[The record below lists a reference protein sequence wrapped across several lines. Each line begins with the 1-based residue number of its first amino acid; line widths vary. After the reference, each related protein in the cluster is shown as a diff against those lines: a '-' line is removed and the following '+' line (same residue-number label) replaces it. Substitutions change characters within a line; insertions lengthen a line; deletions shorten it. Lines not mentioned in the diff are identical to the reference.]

1 MPRVAAADPIRDF
14 KFIVEIQPPPSGR
27 LHASFGGNITNLGF
41 AVVSGVSVQNE
52 VIPYREGGMNTHPHK
67 MVGQSDFAPVTF
79 SRGTFFEQ
87 DQLYRWQQFMHAW
100 SSATGATRVGAGNLS
115 VSSNNDYR
123 CTIGVRV
130 LDHPASGATYVSDPS
145 KNGGGVNTS
154 TLPTTRIGF
163 VLYNCWPGAFAMSDL
178 NAGNSGILIQQLT
191 VHHEGFVL
199 VNSNSEYTNALQY
212 N

>member
-14 KFIVEIQPPPSGR
+14 KFIVEIKPSTTSSLSTVLDGI
-27 LHASFGGNITNLGF
+27 GNLGF

-67 MVGQSDFAPVTF
+67 LVGLSDFAPVTF
-79 SRGTFFEQ
+79 SRGAFF
-87 DQLYRWQQFMHAW
+87 DQTQVYKWQQFMHSW
-100 SSATGATRVGAGNLS
+100 SSATGTLRPGANGLS
-115 VSSNNDYR
+115 TSGNNDYR
-123 CTIGVRV
+123 CTIGVKV
-130 LDHPASGATYVSDPS
+130 LDHPSSGSTYVSSPLA
-145 KNGGGVNTS
+145 GVTS
-154 TLPTTRIGF
+154 NVSLPTTRLGF

-178 NAGNSGILIQQLT
+178 NAGNSGILVQQLT

-199 VNSNSEYTNALQY
+199 INSDTEYTTALQY

>member
-14 KFIVEIQPPPSGR
+14 KFIVEITPPEGSG
-27 LHASFGGNITNLGF
+27 LSSTLSKINTLGF

-79 SRGTFFEQ
+79 SRGTFVDQ
-87 DQLYRWQQFMHAW
+87 DQMWRWQQFLHAW
-100 SSATGATRVGAGNLS
+100 SAATPSDDRPGAGNLS
-115 VSSNNDYR
+115 TSGNNDYR

-130 LDHPASGATYVSDPS
+130 LDHPASGGTYIADPS
-145 KNGGGVNTS
+145 KEPPADYQKY
-154 TLPTTRIGF
+154 LPTTRTGF

-191 VHHEGFVL
+191 VHHEGFTMIR
-199 VNSNSEYTNALQY
+199 NNAEYRAAMRYL
-212 N
+212 